1 MNSTPLALA
10 EMPRPSAEIQRLTP
24 SIFIYIAAVCRMYVT
39 PIVFLTAQS
48 ARTSSR
54 KPPSSESGARLAARL
69 VDEERRRAR
78 LAGMGAWS
86 PLPQAI
92 TRPVRLGPS
101 GAGGPRV
108 LLLSGPTGL
117 RRSAPSGEPDVG
129 AGRSPGGRSGS
140 TPSPAT
146 ARGCRARRAASAACA
161 ARSPPIGAPRAGR
174 PRVPLG
180 ASRVTILRSRRCR
193 SRCRGPA

>member
-54 KPPSSESGARLAARL
+54 KPQSSESGARLAARL

-78 LAGMGAWS
+78 LEGMGAWS

-92 TRPVRLGPS
+92 ARPVDLGPS

-117 RRSAPSGEPDVG
+117 RRSAPSGEADVG
-129 AGRSPGGRSGS
+129 AGGALPVDDLDQH
-140 TPSPAT
+140 
-146 ARGCRARRAASAACA
+146 RRPRRRVDA
-161 ARSPPIGAPRAGR
+161 ARDEPRQRLAPLDLL
-174 PRVPLG
+174 PL
-180 ASRVTILRSRRCR
+180 AH
-193 SRCRGPA
+193 PAPADLGDR